1 LNISDVSDS
10 KFELIGP
17 DMDEILDAINFINE
31 NYKGVKL
38 IPMDWSLLVSDNY
51 SIFVKFEPEA
61 NFISTSAKNIQIN
74 GNENSIG
81 SGAQNVNITSGDGNF
96 VTGGEHMRFMN
107 DLLSENEH
115 MGFMNDLLS
124 ENDFKCKLYKT
135 K

>member
-1 LNISDVSDS
+1 MKNKNIKSFGEFNENLNISDVSVS

-38 IPMDWSLLVSDNY
+38 NPMDWSLLVSDNY
-51 SIFVKFEPEA
+51 SIFVKFEPE
-61 NFISTSAKNIQIN
+61 
-74 GNENSIG
+74 
-81 SGAQNVNITSGDGNF
+81 GD
-96 VTGGEHMRFMN
+96 
-107 DLLSENEH
+107 ENEH
-115 MGFMNDLLS
+115 MIFMNDLLS

>member
-1 LNISDVSDS
+1 MKNKNIKSFGEFNENLNLSDVSDS

-38 IPMDWSLLVSDNY
+38 KPMDWSLLVSDNY
-51 SIFVKFEPEA
+51 SIFVKFEPE
-61 NFISTSAKNIQIN
+61 
-74 GNENSIG
+74 GDENK
-81 SGAQNVNITSGDGNF
+81 
-96 VTGGEHMRFMN
+96 HMR
-107 DLLSENEH
+107 
-115 MGFMNDLLS
+115 FMNDLLS

>member
-1 LNISDVSDS
+1 MKNKNIKRFGEFNENLNLSDVSVS

-38 IPMDWSLLVSDNY
+38 KPMDWSLLVSDNY
-51 SIFVKFEPEA
+51 SIFVKFEPE
-61 NFISTSAKNIQIN
+61 
-74 GNENSIG
+74 GDENK
-81 SGAQNVNITSGDGNF
+81 
-96 VTGGEHMRFMN
+96 HMR
-107 DLLSENEH
+107 
-115 MGFMNDLLS
+115 FMNDLLS

>member
-1 LNISDVSDS
+1 MKNKNIKSFGEFNENLNISDVSDS

-38 IPMDWSLLVSDNY
+38 KPMDWSLLVSDNY
-51 SIFVKFEPEA
+51 SIFVKFEPE
-61 NFISTSAKNIQIN
+61 
-74 GNENSIG
+74 GDENK
-81 SGAQNVNITSGDGNF
+81 
-96 VTGGEHMRFMN
+96 HMR
-107 DLLSENEH
+107 
-115 MGFMNDLLS
+115 FMNDLLS

>member
-1 LNISDVSDS
+1 MKDLKHIKSFNEAQENLNISDVSDS

-38 IPMDWSLLVSDNY
+38 KPMDWSLLVSDNY
-51 SIFVKFEPEA
+51 SIFVKFEPE
-61 NFISTSAKNIQIN
+61 
-74 GNENSIG
+74 GDENK
-81 SGAQNVNITSGDGNF
+81 
-96 VTGGEHMRFMN
+96 HMR
-107 DLLSENEH
+107 
-115 MGFMNDLLS
+115 FMNDLLS

>member
-1 LNISDVSDS
+1 MKNKNIKSFGEFNENLNLSDVSVS

-17 DMDEILDAINFINE
+17 DINEIEDAINFINE

-38 IPMDWSLLVSDNY
+38 KPMDWSLLVSDNY
-51 SIFVKFEPEA
+51 SIFVKFEPE
-61 NFISTSAKNIQIN
+61 
-74 GNENSIG
+74 GDENK
-81 SGAQNVNITSGDGNF
+81 
-96 VTGGEHMRFMN
+96 
-107 DLLSENEH
+107 H